1 MQSKAVTYE
10 LLEFIESITVLLK
23 KLLNSFVLLLIRRG
37 DDRSQVEVEVVH
49 HFLSFDE
56 SSDSFLK
63 IAKGDIRQ
71 RRHR

>member
-1 MQSKAVTYE
+1 
-10 LLEFIESITVLLK
+10 
-23 KLLNSFVLLLIRRG
+23 LNSFVLLLIRRG